1 MANGKCDVL
10 KGQCLRSNAGLCYE
24 SYAEFLA
31 IVQSLEKN
39 RWLGAALGANGR
51 RFFREHYEW
60 PVIERKYLDVFER
73 LKREPARSTLEPLP
87 PWIERRRRNLPPAQE
102 VMARLPRGARR
113 STPTRSRPRRRAIVI
128 RVHQV
133 LATLGYGDAIGHEV
147 LGIQRVLRAAGY
159 ESDIFVEAAD
169 HRLESMTRDYRE
181 LVDVSHPDNLLLHHF
196 SLASKASRTAFA
208 LPDRM
213 ALIYHNITP
222 PEFFV
227 GLHRSLSSECFRGR
241 RELRAYADRCDLALG
256 DSEFNRQDLEAL
268 GFTRTG
274 VLPVVPDFSHL
285 DGAADRTVADLFDDT
300 WTNVLFV
307 GRMVPNKKL
316 EDVIRFFHAYHTFY
330 NPRSRLLLVGAH
342 GGFER
347 YTAALHQLTATLGN
361 APRPLRRTGV
371 ERRAGRRSTTSPI
384 SSCAPASTRASACR
398 WSRRSTS
405 RFRCWPTRPPRCPA
419 TMDGAGVLYNDKD
432 PSHVAALMDAVV
444 SNAGRTGGADSR
456 PARRGRS
463 AACQGLRRHAAADS
477 STRSSPRRGSPAPR
491 VTFDFWYQFDA
502 AEALEEL
509 RLDRPSIYKV
519 LPSP

>member
-1 MANGKCDVL
+1 M
-10 KGQCLRSNAGLCYE
+10 
-24 SYAEFLA
+24 
-31 IVQSLEKN
+31 
-39 RWLGAALGANGR
+39 
-51 RFFREHYEW
+51 
-60 PVIERKYLDVFER
+60 
-73 LKREPARSTLEPLP
+73 
-87 PWIERRRRNLPPAQE
+87 
-102 VMARLPRGARR
+102 
-113 STPTRSRPRRRAIVI
+113 

-147 LGIQRVLRAAGY
+147 LGIQRVLRAAGH

-241 RELRAYADRCDLALG
+241 RELRAYAERCDLALG

-285 DGAADRTVADLFDDT
+285 DGGADRTVADLFDDT

-330 NPRSRLLLVGAH
+330 NPRSRLLLVGSH
-342 GGFER
+342 GGLER
-347 YTAALHQLTATLGN
+347 YTGSLHHLTATLGN
-361 APRPLRRTGV
+361 AHVHFVGPVSNEELVGFYDVADLFLCASEHEGFCVPLV
-371 ERRAGRRSTTSPI
+371 EAFYKQIPVLAYAAT
-384 SSCAPASTRASACR
+384 AV
-398 WSRRSTS
+398 
-405 RFRCWPTRPPRCPA
+405 PT
-419 TMDGAGVLYNDKD
+419 TMDGAGVLYDDKD
-432 PSHVAALMDAVV
+432 PSHVAALMDLVV
-444 SNAGRTGGADSR
+444 SNAGIQEELIQGQLAAVDRLR
-456 PARRGRS
+456 ARDFAGTLLGFVDEILAGR
-463 AACQGLRRHAAADS
+463 R
-477 STRSSPRRGSPAPR
+477 SPAPR
-491 VTFDFWYQFDA
+491 VTFDFWHQFDA
-502 AEALEEL
+502 TEALEEL
-509 RLDRPSIYKV
+509 RHDRPSIYKA
-519 LPSP
+519 LPPP